1 MLAHLLSRK
10 FVFESVGTF
19 FYAPDFISLPN
30 KTLSKWLGGGS
41 PSVLASSK
49 CAVMQGG
56 GPGCDLSMR
65 NGCVLWSSQVTGGG
79 TPMEDLPSSWTAWMG
94 VTVTLCSVCNKAT
107 CLLTSGASS
116 KDTGKGHLLGSW
128 CHEASRFRFGEGGHV
143 HGAAHWLV
151 QSWPE
156 CAQNPTPSEI
166 TRRPV

>member
-10 FVFESVGTF
+10 FVLESVGTF

-41 PSVLASSK
+41 PSILASSK
-49 CAVMQGG
+49 CAVIQGG
-56 GPGCDLSMR
+56 GPGCDLSLR
-65 NGCVLWSSQVTGGG
+65 NGCVLWLSQVIGGG

-116 KDTGKGHLLGSW
+116 KDAGKGHLLGSW
-128 CHEASRFRFGEGGHV
+128 CHEASRFRFGEGGHA
-143 HGAAHWLV
+143 HGAARWLV

-166 TRRPV
+166 ARRPV